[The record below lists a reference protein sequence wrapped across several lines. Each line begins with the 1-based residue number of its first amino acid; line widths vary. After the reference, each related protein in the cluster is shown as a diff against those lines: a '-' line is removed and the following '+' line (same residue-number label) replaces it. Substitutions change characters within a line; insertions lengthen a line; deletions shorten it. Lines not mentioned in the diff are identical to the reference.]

1 MQIIV
6 KLNIFISQI
15 KEENRMER
23 IMCVVFMILIQSGH
37 AADDQMETVV
47 VSTPTG
53 PMKGVKTKNKQTGE
67 TLHEFRGIPYG
78 KPPVGELRFEKPKP
92 IDNWKET
99 LDATSFGAACPQ
111 SVFIPDFKPGTM
123 SEDCLFLN
131 VYVPQ
136 ILDPNRKLSVM
147 VWIHGGGLNIGFS
160 HQYDGGWI
168 ATEGNAIVVTI
179 NYRLDIF
186 GFLALDHPVAKGNYG
201 LWDQKLALQWV
212 HDNIAAFGGNPDS
225 VTIFGESAG
234 GWSSSFQS
242 LIPSNKGLFQ
252 RVIAQSGV
260 VTRTNMLSRERI
272 KEVITDLTNK
282 TSCQSDDMV
291 KFINCLRKMTVEDLL
306 MASNIF
312 ASMPDDRFILQ
323 GNYLPVVDGELY
335 TDHPINKLEDKMSDV
350 SLFFKSLDFMT
361 GTTSNEGSLVLM
373 MAPSLQE
380 HYKFNI
386 TEGIPSRFVC
396 KAIINPFVKSFF
408 NDESDVKQK
417 MCEFYTVDTGI
428 SDQSMRATDIFSD
441 IVFGY
446 PTFKMLEYHT
456 STEGNTFHYLF
467 SKTNDLHF
475 GGPKPIWFKGCGHG
489 EEVMYMF
496 DIGTLLPSLES
507 SELSAKDKEF
517 SKRVIQYWTS
527 FAKSGWVWS
536 NIVKSTS
543 LYLRL

>member
-1 MQIIV
+1 
-6 KLNIFISQI
+6 
-15 KEENRMER
+15 
-23 IMCVVFMILIQSGH
+23 
-37 AADDQMETVV
+37 
-47 VSTPTG
+47 
-53 PMKGVKTKNKQTGE
+53 
-67 TLHEFRGIPYG
+67 
-78 KPPVGELRFEKPKP
+78 
-92 IDNWKET
+92 
-99 LDATSFGAACPQ
+99 
-111 SVFIPDFKPGTM
+111 
-123 SEDCLFLN
+123 
-131 VYVPQ
+131 
-136 ILDPNRKLSVM
+136 
-147 VWIHGGGLNIGFS
+147 
-160 HQYDGGWI
+160 
-168 ATEGNAIVVTI
+168 
-179 NYRLDIF
+179 
-186 GFLALDHPVAKGNYG
+186 
-201 LWDQKLALQWV
+201 
-212 HDNIAAFGGNPDS
+212 
-225 VTIFGESAG
+225 
-234 GWSSSFQS
+234 
-242 LIPSNKGLFQ
+242 
-252 RVIAQSGV
+252 
-260 VTRTNMLSRERI
+260 
-272 KEVITDLTNK
+272 
-282 TSCQSDDMV
+282 
-291 KFINCLRKMTVEDLL
+291 

-527 FAKSGWVWS
+527 FAKSG
-536 NIVKSTS
+536 
-543 LYLRL
+543 